1 MTTINRS
8 WHVGESFLYINKY
21 SDLAQQKTKIMATFS
36 LMIYSPENQHDM
48 TFGNFA
54 IFNRKYIFTH
64 GGFSSNA
71 MFISMCGPRVVGEM
85 PMQNVKLIAR
95 HLQKH
100 WFDHL
105 AIHFFAEDVL
115 DIVFFV
121 AGCDWFVCLF
131 VCWFVC
137 LLVCFLVCL
146 DNWLVWSGFVWL
158 TICGDP
164 TKEVHGRVF
173 CWNPSTS
180 CWVKKRAIIN
190 PTIPLVQS
198 VEEIRHQLIGSVS
211 QYLQG
216 FIHPRWCRISST
228 KSIIK

>member
-105 AIHFFAEDVL
+105 AIHFFEEDVL

-131 VCWFVC
+131 VCLFVGLFVCWFVSW
-137 LLVCFLVCL
+137 FAWIIGWFGL
-146 DNWLVWSGFVWL
+146 DLFGWLFAEIQRKKFMVEFFVGIQARVVGL
-158 TICGDP
+158 K
-164 TKEVHGRVF
+164 KE
-173 CWNPSTS
+173 PS
-180 CWVKKRAIIN
+180 
-190 PTIPLVQS
+190 
-198 VEEIRHQLIGSVS
+198 
-211 QYLQG
+211 
-216 FIHPRWCRISST
+216 
-228 KSIIK
+228 

>member
-1 MTTINRS
+1 MPCSFPCAGR
-8 WHVGESFLYINKY
+8 ES
-21 SDLAQQKTKIMATFS
+21 SVRCQCKTLS
-36 LMIYSPENQHDM
+36 L
-48 TFGNFA
+48 
-54 IFNRKYIFTH
+54 
-64 GGFSSNA
+64 
-71 MFISMCGPRVVGEM
+71 
-85 PMQNVKLIAR
+85 L
-95 HLQKH
+95 
-100 WFDHL
+100 L
-105 AIHFFAEDVL
+105 AISKSTDLIIWRFIFL
-115 DIVFFV
+115 GKMFWTLSFFV

-131 VCWFVC
+131 VCLFVGWFVC

-180 CWVKKRAIIN
+180 CWVKKRGIIN

>member
-21 SDLAQQKTKIMATFS
+21 SDLAQQKTEIMATFS

-95 HLQKH
+95 HVQKH

-105 AIHFFAEDVL
+105 GDSFFL
-115 DIVFFV
+115 RKMFWTLSFFV

-131 VCWFVC
+131 VCLFVWIIGW
-137 LLVCFLVCL
+137 LVCL
-146 DNWLVWSGFVWL
+146 DNWLVGLV
-158 TICGDP
+158 P
-164 TKEVHGRVF
+164 
-173 CWNPSTS
+173 
-180 CWVKKRAIIN
+180 KKFMVEFL
-190 PTIPLVQS
+190 LVS
-198 VEEIRHQLIGSVS
+198 KYEL
-211 QYLQG
+211 
-216 FIHPRWCRISST
+216 FWF
-228 KSIIK
+228 